1 MLRFCLHGQQPAY
14 FPTGAS
20 RYLLHTIDSWVLL
33 LTTLPALSPFPSRTS
48 AQSFYNTYGSEH
60 AARFYNRPR
69 EVKELVIRL
78 KDEPTFTVLLGPPSS
93 GKTALARA
101 VTSLRRADQTP
112 EFHPLTID
120 LRAADT
126 MKNGSFLNAFL
137 LQGQRHAIEGGW
149 WNKWLSGLEVSAG
162 GVSAKFG
169 NKTVFPASAGNIFDD
184 LATQLKPWDLV
195 HGGRPPIIVV
205 DEANFFKRIEDDT
218 TQAFLDF
225 AVRITKQEMKMHI
238 IFTSSDS
245 FFVNWLQKRVNPT
258 HFSTLVVGDLPQ
270 QEAHNYFLHVVET
283 HRQLSE
289 KTKDFLKSLD
299 FKIPFKMTG
308 GRMFFIRKY
317 VSQVCQ
323 SGYFENP
330 MLFEPVTNAYASMGS
345 NFLGKATTYK
355 KQQAVDVAQLLV
367 ESPGYLPY
375 ANLVE
380 TFGDTVVEEMIEQN
394 FLHYRPSATFS
405 RDLLPSPSEPVLT
418 AQSAPALCAMEEL
431 LEKFGK

>member
-1 MLRFCLHGQQPAY
+1 MYAVLRQASCFVSVC
-14 FPTGAS
+14 TGNNQ
-20 RYLLHTIDSWVLL
+20 RTFRRGPV
-33 LTTLPALSPFPSRTS
+33 ALSPFPSRTS

-205 DEANFFKRIEDDT
+205 DEANFFKRIEDD
-218 TQAFLDF
+218 AFLDF

-245 FFVNWLQKRVNPT
+245 FFVNWLQ
-258 HFSTLVVGDLPQ
+258 
-270 QEAHNYFLHVVET
+270 
-283 HRQLSE
+283 
-289 KTKDFLKSLD
+289 
-299 FKIPFKMTG
+299 I
-308 GRMFFIRKY
+308 FI
-317 VSQVCQ
+317 SQ
-323 SGYFENP
+323 
-330 MLFEPVTNAYASMGS
+330 S
-345 NFLGKATTYK
+345 NL
-355 KQQAVDVAQLLV
+355 
-367 ESPGYLPY
+367 
-375 ANLVE
+375 
-380 TFGDTVVEEMIEQN
+380 
-394 FLHYRPSATFS
+394 
-405 RDLLPSPSEPVLT
+405 
-418 AQSAPALCAMEEL
+418 
-431 LEKFGK
+431 